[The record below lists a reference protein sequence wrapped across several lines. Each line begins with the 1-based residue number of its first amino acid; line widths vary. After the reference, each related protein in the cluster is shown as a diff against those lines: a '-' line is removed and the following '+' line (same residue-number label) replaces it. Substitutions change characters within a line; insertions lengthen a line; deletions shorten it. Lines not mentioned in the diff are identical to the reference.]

1 MYIYTLI
8 YIYIYIY
15 IYLSWVRTRV
25 RVRSCVRETRVR
37 ETRVRERAFANALRS
52 DCVRVIRMR
61 VRARSG
67 DTYAR
72 SGAFGYNLS
81 GFATALSQ
89 PTSLL
94 PIVVAGGCF
103 GCFLRCGRVLRPVAI
118 VIMMSSSPSS
128 PRLLCLPSVL
138 QLCAIG
144 IS

>member
-1 MYIYTLI
+1 MYIFFIFIIIISLSLQ
-8 YIYIYIY
+8 YIY

-103 GCFLRCGRVLRPVAI
+103 GCFLHCGLASCV
-118 VIMMSSSPSS
+118 
-128 PRLLCLPSVL
+128 
-138 QLCAIG
+138 
-144 IS
+144 